1 VSEHRTLKSI
11 HLASTAWFILCIIY
25 ILVLALR
32 QAGVRWWIIFS
43 LSGHSILIVFLLI
56 SLYVFAILRGVSGA
70 QAIEP
75 EHPLTGTSYYK
86 GFYVTAPF
94 LGGLAGCVGMI
105 GEDRIVQFAAGI
117 ALGTFGTTFL
127 VWVILDPVTGL
138 LEMLLPPVSRKHR
151 TERIAQAKVKRE
163 KKQKDRERLLTEVLA
178 KEDSER
184 RRWQQVLRPQAE
196 KLAGLLTAEGADFKQ
211 AEREAVD
218 IGLKAW
224 QMGGLNCM
232 QQLRDMAIAI
242 SRERDQNKE
251 IVDYIPFWWD
261 GIGNWRA
268 SPLNKGYWLPDK
280 SMVRN

>member
-1 VSEHRTLKSI
+1 LSRYRTLRSI
-11 HLASTAWFILCIIY
+11 HLASMAWFILCIIY
-25 ILVLALR
+25 ILVLTLR

-43 LSGHSILIVFLLI
+43 LSGHSILIIFLLI
-56 SLYVFAILRGVSGA
+56 SLYIFAILRGVSSA

-75 EHPLTGTSYYK
+75 EHPLTRTNYYK

-94 LGGLAGCVGMI
+94 LGGLAGCIGMI
-105 GEDRIVQFAAGI
+105 GVDRITQFAMGI

-138 LEMLLPPVSRKHR
+138 LETLLSPVSRKHR
-151 TERIAQAKVKRE
+151 SVRIAQTKVERE
-163 KKQKDRERLLTEVLA
+163 KKQKDRERLLAEVLA
-178 KEDSER
+178 KEESDR

-196 KLAGLLTAEGADFKQ
+196 KLAELLTAEEADFEQ

-224 QMGGLNCM
+224 QMGGLSCM

-242 SRERDQNKE
+242 STERDQNKE
-251 IVDYIPFWWD
+251 IADYISFWWD
-261 GIGNWRA
+261 GIGAWRA
-268 SPLNKGYWLPDK
+268 LPLDK
-280 SMVRN
+280 AILATR

>member
-1 VSEHRTLKSI
+1 MSEHRTLKSI

-56 SLYVFAILRGVSGA
+56 SLYVFAILRGVSSA

-261 GIGNWRA
+261 GIGNWHA

>member
-11 HLASTAWFILCIIY
+11 HLAGTAWFILCIIY

-32 QAGVRWWIIFS
+32 QAGVHWWIIFS
-43 LSGHSILIVFLLI
+43 LSGHSILIIFLLI

-75 EHPLTGTSYYK
+75 EHPLTRTNYYK

-178 KEDSER
+178 KEESER

-196 KLAGLLTAEGADFKQ
+196 KLAGLLTAEGADFEQ

-261 GIGNWRA
+261 GIGNWRVT
-268 SPLNKGYWLPDK
+268 SLDK
-280 SMVRN
+280 MILATR

>member
-1 VSEHRTLKSI
+1 LSRYRTLRSI
-11 HLASTAWFILCIIY
+11 HLASMAWFILCIIY
-25 ILVLALR
+25 LLVLTLR
-32 QAGVRWWIIFS
+32 QAGVHWWIIFS
-43 LSGHSILIVFLLI
+43 LSGHSILIIFLLI
-56 SLYVFAILRGVSGA
+56 SLYIFAILRGVSSA

-75 EHPLTGTSYYK
+75 EHPLTCTNYYK

-105 GEDRIVQFAAGI
+105 GEDGIVQFAAGI

-138 LEMLLPPVSRKHR
+138 LETLLSPVSRKHR
-151 TERIAQAKVKRE
+151 SVRIAQTKVERE
-163 KKQKDRERLLTEVLA
+163 KKQKDRERLLAEVLA
-178 KEDSER
+178 KEESDR

-196 KLAGLLTAEGADFKQ
+196 KLAELLTAEEADFEQ

-224 QMGGLNCM
+224 QMGGLSCM

-242 SRERDQNKE
+242 STERDQNKE
-251 IVDYIPFWWD
+251 IADYISFWWD
-261 GIGNWRA
+261 GIGAWRA
-268 SPLNKGYWLPDK
+268 LPLDK
-280 SMVRN
+280 AILATR

>member
-261 GIGNWRA
+261 GIGNWHA

>member
-1 VSEHRTLKSI
+1 
-11 HLASTAWFILCIIY
+11 
-25 ILVLALR
+25 
-32 QAGVRWWIIFS
+32 
-43 LSGHSILIVFLLI
+43 
-56 SLYVFAILRGVSGA
+56 
-70 QAIEP
+70 
-75 EHPLTGTSYYK
+75 
-86 GFYVTAPF
+86 
-94 LGGLAGCVGMI
+94 
-105 GEDRIVQFAAGI
+105 
-117 ALGTFGTTFL
+117 
-127 VWVILDPVTGL
+127 
-138 LEMLLPPVSRKHR
+138 MLLPPVSRKHR

-261 GIGNWRA
+261 GIGNWHA

>member
-56 SLYVFAILRGVSGA
+56 SLYVFAILRGVSSA

-261 GIGNWRA
+261 GIGNWHA

>member
-1 VSEHRTLKSI
+1 MSEHRTLKSI

-261 GIGNWRA
+261 GIGNWHA